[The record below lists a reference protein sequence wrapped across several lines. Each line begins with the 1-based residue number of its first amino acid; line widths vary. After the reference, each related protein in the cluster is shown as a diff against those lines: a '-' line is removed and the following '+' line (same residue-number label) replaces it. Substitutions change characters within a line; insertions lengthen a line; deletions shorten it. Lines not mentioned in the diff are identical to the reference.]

1 MLWGLVGAR
10 SAIIHVHMYST
21 SCHRILPAAAAA
33 VAAVITLSAVD
44 GDLHT
49 QRERG
54 YVTQYFMCTNYNIM
68 NVLSIP
74 AIWGDISDMIEFCM
88 GAAWVPLPAMT
99 ESCDKGPLAGQEGLN
114 ISFWRACG

>member
-21 SCHRILPAAAAA
+21 SCHRMQCSTLPAAAAAAAA

-49 QRERG
+49 HTHTEG
-54 YVTQYFMCTNYNIM
+54 KGLCN
-68 NVLSIP
+68 SI
-74 AIWGDISDMIEFCM
+74 FH
-88 GAAWVPLPAMT
+88 VHKL
-99 ESCDKGPLAGQEGLN
+99 
-114 ISFWRACG
+114 